1 MDALF
6 IGIVLLFFALTWG
19 LAKLSEKLQEA

>member
-19 LAKLSEKLQEA
+19 VIKLSEKLQEG